1 MKQLTRAEEQLM
13 QTVWKLDKA
22 YLKDIV
28 EDQPEPKPH
37 SNTVATILKI
47 LVEKGFIGIKVH
59 GRVHQYYALI
69 SKEAYSASSISNLV
83 ENYFEG
89 SFAEVVSFMVDKK
102 KLKVKDIELLLQQL
116 KNKNKRCYSL
126 HILCCR

>member
-13 QTVWKLDKA
+13 QTLWRLEKA

-47 LVEKGFIGIKVH
+47 LVEKGFIGIEVH
-59 GRVHQYYALI
+59 GRVHQYYPLI

-89 SFAEVVSFMVDKK
+89 SFADVVSFMVDKK

-116 KNKNKRCYSL
+116 KTKK
-126 HILCCR
+126 